1 MKKIM
6 IAASLVLALF
16 ACQNKNEGEKN
27 QEAINNATP
36 TEKSGDSQESKI
48 SATNT
53 SNAPK
58 AAIKFEH
65 TSFDFGE
72 VAEGEKVKHVYKF
85 TNEGKNPLIIEN
97 AKPSCGCT
105 VPTFPKEP
113 IAPGAT
119 GEIVAEFDSNGRPGE
134 ANKTITITANTEPT
148 TTELVLKGKVK
159 AKNPQMQDI
168 SKFKGPVKQ

>member
-6 IAASLVLALF
+6 IAASLVMSLF
-16 ACQNKNEGEKN
+16 ACQQNAEGDKK
-27 QEAINNATP
+27 QETANNSTENTGATV
-36 TEKSGDSQESKI
+36 
-48 SATNT
+48 SATN
-53 SNAPK
+53 NNAQAPK
-58 AAIKFEH
+58 AAIKFDN
-65 TSFDFGE
+65 TVFDFGE
-72 VAEGEKVKHVYKF
+72 VPEGEKVKHVYKF

-113 IAPGAT
+113 IAPGAS
-119 GEIVAEFDSNGRPGE
+119 GEIVAEFDSNGRPGD

-159 AKNPQMQDI
+159 GKNPQVQDI
-168 SKFKGPVKQ
+168 SKFKGPIKQ

>member
-6 IAASLVLALF
+6 IAASLVISLF
-16 ACQNKNEGEKN
+16 ACQKNAEGDQK
-27 QEAINNATP
+27 QETANNNGTENTGATV
-36 TEKSGDSQESKI
+36 
-48 SATNT
+48 SATNN
-53 SNAPK
+53 SQAPK
-58 AAIKFEH
+58 AAIKFDN
-65 TSFDFGE
+65 TVFDFGE
-72 VAEGEKVKHVYKF
+72 VPEGEKVKHIYKF

-168 SKFKGPVKQ
+168 SKFKGPIKQ